1 MQFHKQMQK
10 WLCIFYGLKRIKK
23 GNNKMNVKEML
34 YKVLTNLRG
43 LEVKGEDNVLILAQT
58 FLDINNLLQY
68 CGNKEKN
75 KESTDNQ

>member
-1 MQFHKQMQK
+1 
-10 WLCIFYGLKRIKK
+10 
-23 GNNKMNVKEML
+23 MNVKEML